1 MKGFTFPLDEI
12 DSLLLRRGEST
23 EHEASR
29 RLKTE
34 FLLQFDGI
42 GARPEERLLLL
53 AATNRPE
60 DLDEAVRRRFAKR
73 IYVPLPDLTAR
84 TSILKE
90 LLGKSS
96 SLLDRDV
103 VAVAGAL
110 DGYSASDVTAI
121 VKDAAL
127 GPIREL
133 GHDVLSTDARNIRP
147 VKLSDFQAAISRI
160 KSSVDKA
167 AVQACEAWNRQ
178 FGAF

>member
-1 MKGFTFPLDEI
+1 M
-12 DSLLLRRGEST
+12 LLKRGEST

-42 GARPEERLLLL
+42 GAKSDERLLLL

-73 IYVPLPDLTAR
+73 IYVPLPGLAAR

-90 LLGKSS
+90 LLGRSS
-96 SLLDRDV
+96 SLSDKDIAS
-103 VAVAGAL
+103 VASAL
-110 DGYSASDVTAI
+110 EGYSASDVTAI

-133 GHDVLSTDARNIRP
+133 GRDVLFTDTRNIRL
-147 VKLSDFQAAISRI
+147 VKLDDFQAALSRI